1 MANPARIMGL
11 AMALAAA
18 AAAQEAH
25 PLRLMLPETVYAV
38 PGVECNIYFDNIVLA
53 IDPGD
58 YVFDVTCE
66 KGTQQQER
74 WTYTPGGDDGGA
86 FPLAVTV
93 YNDANVAVA
102 HAETTVT
109 VAPRDA
115 GAGGSVKALV
125 VGDSLTHAWVY
136 TQRLL
141 DQFGTDGNPA
151 FELIGTVALPD
162 NPRNRHEGYGGWTAA
177 IFATRYNDIARAG
190 HLTRDGSPFLF
201 SNADGTAA
209 LDFTRYY
216 AFTNRGEAPDFVT
229 FFLGCND
236 TFSAN
241 DESIEGVIDGMLASL
256 DALVMGVRA
265 ASPETRIGLMP
276 PVPPSASQDA
286 FGANYACGQT
296 RWQYKRNQH
305 RVVERMRATYGG
317 RTVENI
323 WLVPAWINLDCVN
336 NYPAAAAPAN
346 ATATVSVSRQNNGV
360 HPSAEGYRQIGDSL
374 YAWMKAMLAEK
385 DL

>member
-18 AAAQEAH
+18 ATAQEAN
-25 PLRLMLPETVYAV
+25 PLRLMLPENVYAV
-38 PGVECNIYFDNIVLA
+38 PGVECNVYFDNVVLA

-58 YVFDVTCE
+58 YVFDVTCA
-66 KGTQQQER
+66 KGAQQSER
-74 WTYTPGGDDGGA
+74 WTYTPTDDEAGTV
-86 FPLAVTV
+86 PLS
-93 YNDANVAVA
+93 VAVYDGSNTVIA
-102 HAETTVT
+102 RAETTVH

-115 GAGGSVKALV
+115 GAGAQVTALL
-125 VGDSLTHAWVY
+125 VGDSLTRASVY
-136 TQRLL
+136 SERLL
-141 DQFGTDGNPA
+141 ERFVEPANPA
-151 FELIGTVALPD
+151 LELLGTVALPD

-177 IFATRYNDIARAG
+177 IFATRYHEIARAG
-190 HLTRDGSPFLF
+190 HLREYGSPFLF
-201 SNADGTAA
+201 LGADGAPA
-209 LDFTRYY
+209 LDFRRYY
-216 AFTNRGEAPDFVT
+216 AFTSNGEAPDFVT

-241 DESIEGVIDGMLASL
+241 DENIESVIDGMFASL
-256 DALVMGVRA
+256 DALIAGVRA

-317 RTVENI
+317 RTAENI
-323 WLVPAWINLDCVN
+323 WIVPAWVNLDCVN
-336 NYPAAAAPAN
+336 NYPAATAPAN
-346 ATATVSVSRQNNGV
+346 ATATVNVSRQNNGV

-374 YAWMKAMLAEK
+374 YAWMKAMLAET
-385 DL
+385 